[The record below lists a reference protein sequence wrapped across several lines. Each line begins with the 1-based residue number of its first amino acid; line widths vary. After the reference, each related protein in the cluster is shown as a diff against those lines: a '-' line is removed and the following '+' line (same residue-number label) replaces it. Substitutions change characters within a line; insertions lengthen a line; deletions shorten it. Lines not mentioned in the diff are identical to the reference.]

1 MNHDELAI
9 RIESFLLT
17 AKRWFSVAEICRAC
31 ECPERLLRA
40 DGKRRPIYR
49 KFAISSSTKG
59 LKHLSF
65 TTIAERLQYKH
76 ARLKVLISN
85 RRALDD
91 FAEAS
96 RSCLTGKFPDQRERF
111 TQQATLFPL

>member
-1 MNHDELAI
+1 MDYGELAI

-17 AKRWFSVAEICRAC
+17 AKRWFSTAEICRAC
-31 ECPERLLRA
+31 GCQERLLRA
-40 DGKRRPIYR
+40 DGKRRPIFR
-49 KFAISSSTKG
+49 KFAISSSAKG
-59 LKHLSF
+59 LKHLNF
-65 TTIAERLQYKH
+65 TTVTERLTYKH

-91 FAEAS
+91 LAEAT
-96 RSCLTGKFPDQRERF
+96 RCCLTGKFPDQRERF

>member
-1 MNHDELAI
+1 MHHVELAT

-17 AKRWFSVAEICRAC
+17 ANRWFSVAEICRAC

-49 KFAISSSTKG
+49 MFAISSSTKG
-59 LKHLSF
+59 LKHISF
-65 TTIAERLQYKH
+65 ASIPERLQYKH
-76 ARLKVLISN
+76 ARLKVLISY

-91 FAEAS
+91 FEEAK
-96 RSCLTGKFPDQRERF
+96 RNCLTGKFPDQRERF

>member
-1 MNHDELAI
+1 MDHGKLAI
-9 RIESFLLT
+9 LIESFLLT
-17 AKRWFSVAEICRAC
+17 AKRWFSVTEICRTC
-31 ECPERLLRA
+31 SCPERLLRA

-59 LKHLSF
+59 LKRLSF
-65 TTIAERLQYKH
+65 TNVAERIQYKH

-96 RSCLTGKFPDQRERF
+96 RNCLTGKFPRQEERF
-111 TQQATLFPL
+111 SRQATLFPL